1 MSQSLNLTVL
11 LLFIIGSLLQGAPNV
26 SLSTTIVNMG
36 DIIKVEIKSKYPL
49 EKYSV
54 GFTNRIF
61 KLMRR
66 PSKKSR
72 YYYYGYVAAAR
83 KLPSKK
89 YPLKVYFKYKDTNK
103 KSNKK
108 QNKIIKKG
116 VKKFMVTV
124 NHPPQKT
131 GEVTLTKKKN
141 ALSSNQNQLIKESRI
156 ISKGFHVFTPIPQ
169 FKSSF
174 ILPARGKMT
183 SGFGV
188 QRYYNGSYSRSHAG
202 VDIANK
208 INTPV
213 VSPHN
218 GKVILSKKLKV
229 HGNTVMIDHGM
240 GIVTIYNHLNK
251 RTVRR
256 NQIVKKGDHI
266 GKVGQTGVATG
277 PHLHWG
283 MSVQNVRVN
292 PLFWVNKNK
301 LN

>member
-1 MSQSLNLTVL
+1 MIQHLKWTG
-11 LLFIIGSLLQGAPNV
+11 LFILIISSLVQGAPTV

-61 KLMRR
+61 KLVRR

-72 YYYYGYVAAAR
+72 YYYYGYVAASR

-89 YPLKVYFKYKDTNK
+89 YPLKVYFKYKGIDK
-103 KSNKK
+103 KSK
-108 QNKIIKKG
+108 NKISKKG
-116 VKKFMVTV
+116 VKKFMVMV
-124 NHPPQKT
+124 NHPPKKT
-131 GEVTLTKKKN
+131 GKVTLTKKKN

-174 ILPARGKMT
+174 ILPTRGKMT

-188 QRYYNGSYSRSHAG
+188 QRYYNGSYTRSHAG

-213 VSPHN
+213 IAPHN
-218 GKVILSKKLKV
+218 GKIILSKKLKV
-229 HGNTVMIDHGM
+229 HGHTIIMDHGM

-256 NQIVKKGDHI
+256 NQIVKKGDRI
-266 GKVGQTGVATG
+266 GKIGQTGVATG